1 MVQKKQ
7 PRSVLRIIRLT
18 MIELGSMDV
27 FEYIQDD
34 LNSEPRHNCESLAKA
49 INDISR
55 ELEFD
60 SFRIMQLLLENKPID
75 ALHTHSYGFHTS
87 NGREII
93 NAIQNK
99 YYEYESAS

>member
-1 MVQKKQ
+1 
-7 PRSVLRIIRLT
+7 
-18 MIELGSMDV
+18 MDI

-34 LNSEPRHNCESLAKA
+34 LNSEPRHDCESLAKA

-75 ALHTHSYGFHTS
+75 ALHTHSYGFHTA